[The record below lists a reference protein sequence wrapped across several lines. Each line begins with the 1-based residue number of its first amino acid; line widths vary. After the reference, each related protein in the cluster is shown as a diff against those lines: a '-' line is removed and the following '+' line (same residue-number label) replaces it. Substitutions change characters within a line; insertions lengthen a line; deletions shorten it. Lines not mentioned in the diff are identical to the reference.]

1 MGTYRQSIPQA
12 DTLMGSMR
20 SMGYSFEAAIADI
33 IDNGISANCSVVKLF
48 FPI

>member
-1 MGTYRQSIPQA
+1 MSTYRQSIPQA

-33 IDNGISANCSVVKLF
+33 IETIVSVQ
-48 FPI
+48 IAA